1 MREMQSKSG
10 KTTVKVVRHLI
21 LKNFW
26 EYYIVDDPELE
37 FDADSDIQYAYAVG
51 VAQEFGTI
59 SMKEFKPFI
68 ISDTTK
74 LEEVAP
80 APNWQW
86 IDN

>member
-1 MREMQSKSG
+1 MRKMQSKSH

-37 FDADSDIQYAYAVG
+37 FDADSDIQYAYGVG

-80 APNWQW
+80 APDWQW
-86 IDN
+86 KD